1 MNYNKL
7 TNVMILVLV
16 IIGIYQTNTL
26 WLRET
31 SSNTLLDLLIQNTA
45 FKQETADG
53 DVLLATRYAL
63 GDGSGNYSVYY
74 PDDVGQSTLLKEANG
89 VLNEILGDRTIVF
102 ERKTADWQEILNA
115 PVMVLQYDFLVDGGA
130 YLSHYSNISNEEL
143 PEYFD
148 YIVIEPSWR
157 LGEMTTAYFVNSRTN
172 ESVSYMTKKSTT
184 ASDFYTKLVVD
195 DTQLT
200 YISTAQKTSGSILWR
215 NLFLPQWA
223 ELPYTYTP
231 LRELSVFGTEGA
243 VNTVTLESVVK
254 GFFNNFSVNWSS
266 KEESGKFLFSDT
278 NTVVNYTPKKQL
290 LEYYDYTSYGNEK
303 ISTGLL
309 EGYQISCSFMKND
322 KSLTTD
328 VYLADIEKQNNET
341 IYYFNYAVNNIPVI
355 LSNTMQEELKRPYA
369 IAVTIQNDS
378 VKNYSRYAVNYVED
392 FSQLEEIN
400 VQFIDALD
408 NANKLYLTMV
418 EDKVITDVSD
428 LSLRY
433 YGDSVGNMYLKW
445 FVTLY
450 EYLFVVDTDQL

>member
-1 MNYNKL
+1 
-7 TNVMILVLV
+7 MILILA

-31 SSNTLLDLLIQNTA
+31 SSNTIFDLMMQNTA

-63 GDGSGNYSVYY
+63 GDGSGNFSVYY
-74 PDDVGQSTLLKEANG
+74 PNQVGQSALLKEANG
-89 VLNEILGDRTIVF
+89 VLNEILGDRSIVF
-102 ERKTADWQEILNA
+102 ERKTANWQEILAA
-115 PVMVLQYDFLVDGGA
+115 PVIVLQYDFLVDGGA
-130 YLSHYSNISNEEL
+130 YLSHYKNITEEEL
-143 PEYFD
+143 PDYFD
-148 YIVIEPSWR
+148 YIAIAPSWR
-157 LGEMTTAYFVNSRTN
+157 LGESTTAYFINSRTN
-172 ESVSYMTKKSTT
+172 ESVSYMTKKSTV
-184 ASDFYTKLVVD
+184 ASDFYTKLIVD
-195 DTQLT
+195 NEQLT

-231 LRELSVFGTEGA
+231 LKEVSVFGGEGA
-243 VNTVTLESVVK
+243 VNTVTLESMVK
-254 GFFNNFSVNWSS
+254 GFFTNFSVNWSS

-309 EGYQISCSFMKND
+309 EGYQISCNFMAND
-322 KSLTTD
+322 RSLTTD
-328 VYLADIEKQNNET
+328 VYLADIKKQNNET
-341 IYYFNYAVNNIPVI
+341 IYYFNYAVNHIPII
-355 LSNTMQEELKRPYA
+355 LSNTLQEELKRPYA
-369 IAVTIQNDS
+369 IAVTVQNDS

-392 FSQLEEIN
+392 FPYEEEIN

-408 NANKLYLTMV
+408 DANKLYQSIAG
-418 EDKVITDVSD
+418 DKVITDVSD
-428 LSLRY
+428 ISLRY
-433 YGDSVGNMYLKW
+433 YGDASGNMYLKW

-450 EYLFVVDTDQL
+450 EYVFIIDADEL